1 MITIDIVPT
10 DRLLATRIV
19 LASTIARLVD
29 EQTEFNTLQGYL
41 TTKQI
46 WRRNDINDRLLPNA
60 TNAFR
65 LHMEGS
71 GSLSTMYRDAD
82 AVTIQTIAL
91 DFLRTI
97 QMVEQDMTNQRAR

>member
-1 MITIDIVPT
+1 MIIINHHAK
-10 DRLLATRIV
+10 DRFLAMRIH
-19 LASTIARLVD
+19 LAHSISMLMD
-29 EQTEFNTLQGYL
+29 EQTTFQVRHGYL
-41 TTKQI
+41 TTKEI

-60 TNAFR
+60 INAFR

-71 GSLSTMYRDAD
+71 GSLSSMYRDAD

-97 QMVEQDMTNQRAR
+97 QMVEQDMNDQRAR

>member
-29 EQTEFNTLQGYL
+29 EQTDFNTLQGYL

-60 TNAFR
+60 INAFR

-97 QMVEQDMTNQRAR
+97 QMVEQDMNNQRAR

>member
-1 MITIDIVPT
+1 MIIIQHIPR
-10 DRLLATRIV
+10 DRFLETRIH
-19 LASTIARLVD
+19 LAQTIARLVD
-29 EQTEFNTLQGYL
+29 EQTEIASFNGYL

-46 WRRNDINDRLLPNA
+46 ACRNDINDRLLPNA
-60 TNAFR
+60 INGFR

-71 GSLSTMYRDAD
+71 GSLSSMYRDAD

>member
-1 MITIDIVPT
+1 MIIINHHAT
-10 DRLLATRIV
+10 DRFLSMRIHLAHSISMLL
-19 LASTIARLVD
+19 D
-29 EQTEFNTLQGYL
+29 EQNDFNARQGYL

-46 WRRNDINDRLLPNA
+46 WRRDDINDRLLPNA

-71 GSLSTMYRDAD
+71 GSLSSMYRDAD